1 VILNLEIQNFKLNIC
16 SIIAKLRFKIFFT
29 MIIEFS
35 ITNFGS
41 IKEKQTLSFEA
52 TKDDTLAQYYTFE
65 PIEGLRL
72 LKLAMIFGPNASG
85 KSTVLK
91 AFEFLRNI
99 IHLPA
104 QNKSEELAF
113 EPFGLDE
120 VSKNESSYI
129 ELLFITGSIKFRYN
143 LEFNKTCIL
152 NERLD
157 YSPRGRE
164 ANFFTRRT
172 DISTQSV
179 TIEYGSLI
187 NVDEKNKLKLEIATL
202 WNNPVLG
209 IFSKANIDF
218 PELKMAYNWFGVY
231 LLPMISP
238 NSDLMTMTTK
248 KILNSPKIKEEVT
261 RLLKYADVQIEN
273 VEVVEKAKE
282 TYKQVYQEVM
292 MVNEPEAAY
301 LAYRHGHT
309 DRELVF
315 NHLGKDEMGN
325 RILIPFKIEQ
335 ESQGTLRYYGLS
347 GVLATLMT
355 EPKMVSI
362 DEFESSLH
370 PDLAQ
375 NLILR
380 FLVQSKAAQLLV
392 TSHNIDFLGEQDVIR
407 RDTIWFTQKD
417 KNGATELYSAA
428 DFDTSVLRKTSSL
441 LNVYETG
448 KLGAKPN
455 LGSIFS

>member
-1 VILNLEIQNFKLNIC
+1 
-16 SIIAKLRFKIFFT
+16 
-29 MIIEFS
+29 
-35 ITNFGS
+35 
-41 IKEKQTLSFEA
+41 
-52 TKDDTLAQYYTFE
+52 
-65 PIEGLRL
+65 
-72 LKLAMIFGPNASG
+72 
-85 KSTVLK
+85 
-91 AFEFLRNI
+91 
-99 IHLPA
+99 
-104 QNKSEELAF
+104 
-113 EPFGLDE
+113 
-120 VSKNESSYI
+120 
-129 ELLFITGSIKFRYN
+129 
-143 LEFNKTCIL
+143 
-152 NERLD
+152 
-157 YSPRGRE
+157 
-164 ANFFTRRT
+164 
-172 DISTQSV
+172 
-179 TIEYGSLI
+179 
-187 NVDEKNKLKLEIATL
+187 
-202 WNNPVLG
+202 
-209 IFSKANIDF
+209 
-218 PELKMAYNWFGVY
+218 
-231 LLPMISP
+231 
-238 NSDLMTMTTK
+238 
-248 KILNSPKIKEEVT
+248 
-261 RLLKYADVQIEN
+261 
-273 VEVVEKAKE
+273 
-282 TYKQVYQEVM
+282 VYQEVM